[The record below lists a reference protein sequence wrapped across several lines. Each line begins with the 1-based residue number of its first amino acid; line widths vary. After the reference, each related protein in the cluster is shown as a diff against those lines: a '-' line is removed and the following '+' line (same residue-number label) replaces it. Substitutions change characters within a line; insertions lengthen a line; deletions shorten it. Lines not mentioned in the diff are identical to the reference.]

1 MADSEDWW
9 SQVPSM
15 QNLPCN
21 SVVTNAERLRSSCPD
36 ELTLKACGYAYSD
49 CPIERV
55 DMSVDG
61 GITWKQCKITYQD
74 GQWSWALWEGDVDLM
89 LDEETID
96 DKSLACD
103 PVEGNGQRKL
113 KVTVLSRATDRA
125 GRVQH
130 LTYPWNLRGVGYC
143 GPGEATLDV

>member
-1 MADSEDWW
+1 MADAEDWW
-9 SQVPSM
+9 SQVPCM

-21 SVVTNAERLRSSCPD
+21 SVVTDAKRLRSSCPD
-36 ELTLKACGYAYSD
+36 EVPLKASGYAYSD

-89 LDEETID
+89 LDEETIND
-96 DKSLACD
+96 MSLAY
-103 PVEGNGQRKL
+103 GSAGLNGRGKL
-113 KVTVLSRATDRA
+113 KVTVLSRATDSA
-125 GRVQH
+125 GRVQP
-130 LTYPWNLRGVGYC
+130 LTYPWTLRGVGYC
-143 GPGEATLDV
+143 GPGEATLNV